1 VYPGKDAI
9 HRPPMLET
17 SDDEL
22 MRAAGAGDRAAFSTL
37 VTRHV
42 QRMGSL
48 AGRITGNRGDAEEI
62 VQEAFLRAWLKA
74 PSWLGREDRAGGA
87 AFATWLGRVVVNL
100 CLDRKRKAAPLPLEA
115 SAEVADPKPDAFAAT
130 AGSEVA
136 ARVGTAVA
144 ALPDRQRAA
153 IALCHYEGLSNIEA
167 AAMLDVTVGAL
178 ESLLVRA
185 RKSLRTALADIAPEG
200 SHP

>member
-1 VYPGKDAI
+1 MGKDAI
-9 HRPPMLET
+9 HRPPMLEP

-22 MRAAGAGDRAAFSTL
+22 MRAAGAGDRAAFGTL
-37 VTRHV
+37 VARHM
-42 QRMGSL
+42 QRMSGL

-74 PSWLGREDRAGGA
+74 PTWLGREDRAGGA
-87 AFATWLGRVVVNL
+87 AFGTWLGRVVVNL
-100 CLDRKRKAAPLPLEA
+100 CLDRKRKAVPLPIEA
-115 SAEVADPKPDAFAAT
+115 AADIADPTPDGFAAA
-130 AGSEVA
+130 AGGEVA
-136 ARVGTAVA
+136 ARVAQAMAT
-144 ALPDRQRAA
+144 LPDRQRTA

-185 RKSLRTALADIAPEG
+185 RKALRAALVDLAPEG
-200 SHP
+200 SRQ

>member
-1 VYPGKDAI
+1 
-9 HRPPMLET
+9 MLEP

-22 MRAAGAGDRAAFSTL
+22 MHAAGTGDRAAFGTL
-37 VTRHV
+37 VARHM
-42 QRMGSL
+42 QRMGGV

-74 PSWLGREDRAGGA
+74 PTWLGREDRAGGA
-87 AFATWLGRVVVNL
+87 AFSTWLGRVVVNL
-100 CLDRKRKAAPLPLEA
+100 CLDRKRKAVPLPIEA
-115 SAEVADPKPDAFAAT
+115 AAEVADATPDGFDAT

-136 ARVGTAVA
+136 ARVAQAMAT
-144 ALPDRQRAA
+144 LPERQRAA

-185 RKSLRTALADIAPEG
+185 RKALRAALVDLAPEG
-200 SHP
+200 SR